1 MNLYRKLVL
10 SFLAAII
17 LQACASRR
25 NSNEYDY
32 AADTIVAET
41 GPEPAPEYVYRG
53 QATTLLESYGS
64 NREYFLNIRRTPSG
78 NPYLVYEENN
88 EKWQGLAQA
97 KDTLIDNEIDAVIYR
112 SVLRYGSRSLPV
124 DVLVAAKPCA
134 GQPASEQQSVTIR
147 AGRRSYSGCAMQGGY

>member
-1 MNLYRKLVL
+1 MILNRKLVL
-10 SFLAAII
+10 SFLAAMM

-25 NSNEYDY
+25 NNNEYDY
-32 AADTIVAET
+32 AADTAVAA
-41 GPEPAPEYVYRG
+41 PAAEYVYRG

-64 NREYFLNIRRTPSG
+64 NREYFLIIRRTPSG

-97 KDTLIDNEIDAVIYR
+97 KDTLIDNEIEAVIYR
-112 SVLRYGSRSLPV
+112 SVLRYGSRSLPI
-124 DVLVAAKPCA
+124 DVLVSAKPCA